1 MARRC
6 CQKAETVPP
15 QTAQT
20 ARRSR
25 TARTAQPRPFI
36 RTSPPRGTSGGR
48 RRRATSATVRC
59 PAGLEGHRGRHG
71 WLKPNYRRIG
81 CRGGPRRSCR
91 SARPLLSPGP
101 LLLLPSLCATVR
113 SCASRDTLQRSPAEL
128 QRRGALS
135 THRPPALSWL

>member
-1 MARRC
+1 MLRLLRWFRQCRRL
-6 CQKAETVPP
+6 
-15 QTAQT
+15 
-20 ARRSR
+20 
-25 TARTAQPRPFI
+25 
-36 RTSPPRGTSGGR
+36 R
-48 RRRATSATVRC
+48 RRERRERRRLRADGSDGAEGAHGTNGPDA
-59 PAGLEGHRGRHG
+59 PIFANGAAAIGGPWWPEGHGGRHG
-71 WLKPNYRRIG
+71 WYKPNYRRIG